1 MKKPPPKVQTTVDN
15 QSVNLEHKAGKAKHA
30 HKQENENSIV
40 SEELYQL
47 LFNYSN
53 DAMFVSLR
61 VEGENM
67 PGKFIEVNDTA
78 CLWLGYTRAELL
90 QMTPLDIS
98 APLSTLPEN
107 MEVLAKNRQALH
119 VEVHITKAGREI
131 PVEISTKVFELNGRQ
146 FNLSIARNVTERRQ
160 AETALRASEE
170 QFHAL
175 VSNSLDGILL
185 TQPDGQIFSA
195 NPAMCKLLG
204 RTEEEIKQLGRAGI
218 IDTTDPRLAAAL
230 AERQRT
236 GKFVGE
242 LTFVRNDG
250 SRFPVEITSQ
260 IYVAG
265 GQQRTSMFV
274 RDITE
279 RKQAEEALQ
288 VSETRYRRLFETA
301 QDGILILDA
310 ESGQVLDVNP
320 FLLKLL
326 GYSHEMLVG
335 RELWEFGLFKD
346 IIASREAFLELQAK
360 KYIRYEN
367 LPLETSDGRRANV
380 EFISNVYLEGH
391 TKVIQCNIRDITER
405 KQAETQLDDA
415 NQKLEEELSQITALQ
430 ENLRELSIHDSLTGL
445 YNRRYLDETT
455 ERELS
460 RAKRE
465 NYPVS
470 VMMIDID
477 HFKDFNDSYGHKA
490 GDAVLIA
497 FSSLLQANIR
507 QGDIACRYGG
517 DEFVLILPGA
527 QLQDAENR
535 AEKIRKQLNSL
546 SVKHETVDLIVKISL
561 GLAIYP
567 WHGSTVDEII
577 RAADTALYEAK
588 QSGRDRVHVLKSA

>member
-146 FNLSIARNVTERRQ
+146 FNLSIARNITERRQ

-204 RTEEEIKQLGRAGI
+204 RTEEEIKQLGRAGV

-279 RKQAEEALQ
+279 RKQAE
-288 VSETRYRRLFETA
+288 
-301 QDGILILDA
+301 
-310 ESGQVLDVNP
+310 
-320 FLLKLL
+320 
-326 GYSHEMLVG
+326 
-335 RELWEFGLFKD
+335 
-346 IIASREAFLELQAK
+346 
-360 KYIRYEN
+360 
-367 LPLETSDGRRANV
+367 
-380 EFISNVYLEGH
+380 
-391 TKVIQCNIRDITER
+391 
-405 KQAETQLDDA
+405 TQLDDA
-415 NQKLEEELSQITALQ
+415 NKKLEEELSQITALQ
-430 ENLRELSIHDSLTGL
+430 ENLRELSIRDSLTGL